1 MVSKCLVSEEEH
13 AWRSSS
19 MGENIHLIK
28 IASEFSKTPG
38 PYSGEKFRNSS
49 LVPALQA
56 HQKVLVDLDGTA
68 GFGSSFI
75 DEAFGGIVRSGA
87 FAADELLKRIEI
99 KSDEEIELK
108 EDVRRAITDAKIE
121 NADA

>member
-1 MVSKCLVSEEEH
+1 
-13 AWRSSS
+13 

-28 IASEFSKTPG
+28 IASEFSKTPGPRYIKQG